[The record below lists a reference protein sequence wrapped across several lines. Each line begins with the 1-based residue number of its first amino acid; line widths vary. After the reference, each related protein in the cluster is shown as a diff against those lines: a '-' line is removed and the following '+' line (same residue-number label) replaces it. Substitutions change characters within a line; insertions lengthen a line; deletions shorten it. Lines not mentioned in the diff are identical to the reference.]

1 MAHKYKNDTQWRDIA
16 AWGAELGLSSWGP
29 EIVKMDSIHPNLYMG
44 SRLSAQEVIDGGNLH
59 DQHDAVHKAKKFAL
73 VCIASN
79 STCQYCE
86 ISSEYARFDMQ
97 DKDHKNDHFLKEAVK
112 TADHIH
118 RKLRWKK
125 NVLVHCHA
133 GRNRSALAILVYC
146 ARHTD
151 MTYETALHQIK
162 LLNSHRF
169 PMQSTLQNNAF
180 TSFVRLK
187 WKELKSR

>member
-1 MAHKYKNDTQWRDIA
+1 
-16 AWGAELGLSSWGP
+16 
-29 EIVKMDSIHPNLYMG
+29 
-44 SRLSAQEVIDGGNLH
+44 
-59 DQHDAVHKAKKFAL
+59 
-73 VCIASN
+73 
-79 STCQYCE
+79 
-86 ISSEYARFDMQ
+86 MQ

-125 NVLVHCHA
+125 NVLVHCHD

-169 PMQSTLQNNAF
+169 PMQSTLQNNAL